1 MSTAAD
7 RDEAAMDLLISIL
20 TPEERDAF
28 EACNR
33 RAIEVVGSEGGRFVI
48 DLGGTQGN
56 IRKLDEHGCQVG
68 NACIAPAARIDRRW
82 EGMVYSPLGYADS
95 WLGQYLTIKHQE
107 RMVDEVGIW
116 SRYRC
121 RQEPPP
127 AQDPGSPRRCP
138 CGCGLVLDDNMAAY
152 YIGPPLAAF
161 DFITLAEGGTVT
173 MSLTTD
179 RRER

>member
-1 MSTAAD
+1 MPTAAD
-7 RDEAAMDLLISIL
+7 RDEAMDLLVSIL

-28 EACNR
+28 EANNCQ
-33 RAIEVVGSEGGRFVI
+33 AIEVVGSEGGRFVI
-48 DLGGTQGN
+48 DLTGTQGN

-68 NACIAPAARIDRRW
+68 AACIAPAARLRGNRW
-82 EGMVYSPLGYADS
+82 TGEVYQPVGYGDS

-121 RQEPPP
+121 RREPQPVQ
-127 AQDPGSPRRCP
+127 APGSPRQCP
-138 CGCGLVLDDNMAAY
+138 CGCGLVLDEATYFIMA
-152 YIGPPLAAF
+152 PPLAAF
-161 DFITLAEGGTVT
+161 DFIMNQEDGVVT